1 MIVAALADLHLGLPT
16 APGLPWALS
25 ALSELSSLQDAERGG
40 ADLLVFAGDL
50 VDRGYATDEVVADAE
65 TFLRAAVA
73 TGVPVLVTWGNHDV
87 AADLPRRLPHID
99 GLTVAPAEGPSEMR
113 VGGLTVHTVS
123 VADDPDPRR
132 IVECFPIAGGGGS
145 GADGADGEVHLGV
158 LHTSLTGE
166 FSRKP
171 CLPTTLAE
179 LQSRRYDRWVLAH
192 VHQPR
197 MVSDS
202 VGWVGMGRVEVL
214 ELGPT

>member
-1 MIVAALADLHLGLPT
+1 MIVATLADLHLGLPT

-99 GLTVAPAEGPSEMR
+99 GLTVAPADGPSEMR
-113 VGGLTVHTVS
+113 VG
-123 VADDPDPRR
+123 A
-132 IVECFPIAGGGGS
+132 
-145 GADGADGEVHLGV
+145 
-158 LHTSLTGE
+158 
-166 FSRKP
+166 
-171 CLPTTLAE
+171 
-179 LQSRRYDRWVLAH
+179 
-192 VHQPR
+192 
-197 MVSDS
+197 
-202 VGWVGMGRVEVL
+202 
-214 ELGPT
+214 